1 MWMKIVCLICIVLSV
16 ANIVFFGVKYFV
28 NRKKIQNGKYI
39 VVYPKITVV
48 LFFVGIVLYQ
58 GAIVVS
64 LFFDLYRALILETL
78 LVFFLLEFGA
88 KSFVLVSD
96 DGVMIKW
103 KYISKQQLSESSIIR
118 RERKN
123 SYYIQIRNEHLYENL
138 LIDKKKMFFQ
148 LRSN

>member
-1 MWMKIVCLICIVLSV
+1 
-16 ANIVFFGVKYFV
+16 
-28 NRKKIQNGKYI
+28 
-39 VVYPKITVV
+39 
-48 LFFVGIVLYQ
+48 
-58 GAIVVS
+58 VS

-123 SYYIQIRNEHLYENL
+123 SYYIQIRNEHMYENL